1 MDDEYIYNMCI
12 VSVYI
17 HIPIHVLY
25 ITCVYV
31 SVYIYIPR
39 PSFSRPGGLVSKHV
53 IVDFYTRPAP

>member
-1 MDDEYIYNMCI
+1 MTNIYITCVY